1 LENPAV
7 PISEA
12 AWPRPL
18 AVAGGTMRQA
28 MFVINPSPLPIPVA
42 ANEREPFSVNNAESF
57 LREQHKD
64 QHAG

>member
-1 LENPAV
+1 M
-7 PISEA
+7 
-12 AWPRPL
+12 W
-18 AVAGGTMRQA
+18 QA

-42 ANEREPFSVNNAESF
+42 ARGREPFSVNNAESF